1 MSRRLRLAESAD
13 RGARESLHT
22 QRRHQHKH
30 AHTSVASG
38 RGRSEDVTV
47 QRGRHVRATPVWP
60 PLRATFVVLLVV
72 SGLFLVGT
80 LPNQGPTRAG
90 ASDVE
95 VAAAGN
101 QSGTQSLTVGV
112 WTRPHVDRD
121 IYGATSMEDL
131 LAARAAAAAAAAAEA
146 AEAAAEA
153 AIAAAESAKLE
164 TPDAP
169 VDAPVDRPVNSSE
182 TFSDPD
188 DLELAAYLVGRS
200 ESWARPVDA
209 PISSPYGPREII
221 CNPAGC
227 SNAFH
232 DGVDFGASCGT
243 PVAAVS
249 AGRVVFVGPAGAYG
263 NRVIVDHGHGTESIY
278 GHIQED
284 SYAVAVGD
292 LIETGTIVGDV
303 GVTGVATGCHLDL
316 KIRVDGEYLSPVP
329 YLTARG
335 VPM

>member
-1 MSRRLRLAESAD
+1 M
-13 RGARESLHT
+13 
-22 QRRHQHKH
+22 
-30 AHTSVASG
+30 
-38 RGRSEDVTV
+38 
-47 QRGRHVRATPVWP
+47 
-60 PLRATFVVLLVV
+60 FVVLLVV

-80 LPNQGPTRAG
+80 LPNQGSTRAG
-90 ASDVE
+90 AIDVE
-95 VAAAGN
+95 VAAAAGN
-101 QSGTQSLTVGV
+101 LSGAQSLTVGA
-112 WTRPHVDRD
+112 WSRSDPDRD
-121 IYGATSMEDL
+121 AYGATSMDEL
-131 LAARAAAAAAAAAEA
+131 LTARAAAAAAAAAEA

-164 TPDAP
+164 MPDLP
-169 VDAPVDRPVNSSE
+169 VDTPVSSSE

-188 DLELAAYLVGRS
+188 DEELAAFLIGRS
-200 ESWARPVDA
+200 ESWVRPVDA
-209 PISSPYGPREII
+209 PISSPYGPRDVI
-221 CNPAGC
+221 CTAAGC

-232 DGVDFGASCGT
+232 DGVDFGAQCGT
-243 PVAAVS
+243 SVAAVS

-263 NRVIVDHGHGTESIY
+263 NRVIVDHGQGIETIY

-284 SYAVAVGD
+284 SYQVAVGD

-329 YLTARG
+329 YLAARG